1 MDILKKSSGSHEAR
15 SSSRTS
21 TDRLQ
26 PNRRISSIL
35 NQSHANLNQKDIAR
49 RYTNQTEEAQQ
60 QSDISSHVA
69 EVKSCFTENY
79 LVFSLK
85 EKLPQET
92 KTYLEKEDEVL
103 DYCRTVNFNRNA
115 RRMDHITEQSQYSA
129 TSSVVMLPDEIDGDD
144 RMGTSS
150 VRSSMQVDQDF
161 SVEHSMYIETTDSI
175 DNLADKLRHVKR
187 YSVIGNDQTFKQ
199 YTKNHAYE
207 NMNFAEKIPE
217 K

>member
-1 MDILKKSSGSHEAR
+1 M
-15 SSSRTS
+15 
-21 TDRLQ
+21 
-26 PNRRISSIL
+26 
-35 NQSHANLNQKDIAR
+35 
-49 RYTNQTEEAQQ
+49 
-60 QSDISSHVA
+60 
-69 EVKSCFTENY
+69 
-79 LVFSLK
+79 
-85 EKLPQET
+85 
-92 KTYLEKEDEVL
+92 L